1 MTDVA
6 SRPPSRVMFGLEPG
20 LSTWLAAI
28 VFMLVCLALRD
39 RMPWLVTYPANW
51 TLPVASAINIV
62 ADWTVGLIQP
72 LFRTLSAVLDWRMRL
87 IQRAPERLPP
97 PAPS

>member
-51 TLPVASAINIV
+51 TLPIASAINIL

-72 LFRTLSAVLDWRMRL
+72 LFRTLSAVLGGPMTVTPRGL
-87 IQRAPERLPP
+87 SLLPL
-97 PAPS
+97 PARR